1 MLRLLQVVAASLQTA
16 LDLVLPRKARMVR
29 TARYTSDTLP
39 VSPLT
44 QTYGGTS
51 ITSLLSY
58 QDQAVEDCVRALKY
72 DASAAAATILA
83 EILAEYLR
91 EEIAQIRAFSTL
103 PILLVPVPLHG
114 RRFRERGFNQV
125 ALVLERLPKEFRNS
139 ELTTLSFGIIERI
152 RETTPQTRLP
162 RAERLEN
169 VRGAFALAETD
180 AAQHSHIILIDD
192 VTTTGATL
200 FEASRPLER
209 IHASFTLIALARA

>member
-1 MLRLLQVVAASLQTA
+1 MLRLFREVANFFQSA
-16 LDLVLPRKARMVR
+16 LDIVLPRKERAVR
-29 TARYTSDTLP
+29 TSGYTSETLP
-39 VSPLT
+39 ISPLA
-44 QTYGGTS
+44 QIYGGVS

-58 QDQAVEDCVRALKY
+58 QNQAVEDCIRALKY
-72 DASAAAATILA
+72 DASTAAANILA

-91 EEIAQIRAFSTL
+91 EEIAQIRAFSAQ
-103 PILLVPVPLHG
+103 PVLLVPIPLHT

-125 ALVLERLPKEFRNS
+125 ALVLERLPKEFHDG
-139 ELTTLSFGIIERI
+139 ELATLAFSIIARV
-152 RETTPQTRLP
+152 RETAPQTRLP

-169 VRGAFALAETD
+169 VKNAFALAESD